1 MARKL
6 SEKAQAA
13 VDGVLAK
20 FKAGDLS
27 PLIRYIR
34 IKRAAGD
41 QGLPSDSWSFGNQ
54 ALAYLSTGSEDAR
67 GFNQWKA
74 VGRKVK
80 KGAKA
85 GYIFIPCFSGKDG
98 KGGAPSGGWKP
109 EDRVPPSGEGPD
121 DGADD
126 GADDG
131 KKGPFLIGFKA
142 IPVFGRQDTVTAD
155 GVDDYI
161 EPDYGPAEPP
171 PFVGVAKA
179 WNLPVVYSP
188 HVRQSYWG
196 AYYHSGRIELLTHDE
211 SVFFHELAHAAHHRI
226 DGADY
231 PGQTQAGRAKKEA
244 VAEFSACVLK
254 AYCGLGDTSG
264 KAWSY
269 IQGYHADPLKAI
281 LGILSKASE
290 TIGLILDTAEAIEA
304 GKAAA

>member
-13 VDGVLAK
+13 VDGVIAK
-20 FKAGDLS
+20 FEAGDLS
-27 PLIRYIR
+27 PLIKYIK

-85 GYIFIPCFSGKDG
+85 GYIFIPCTRKV
-98 KGGAPSGGWKP
+98 
-109 EDRVPPSGEGPD
+109 EDVATGED
-121 DGADD
+121 
-126 GADDG
+126 
-131 KKGPFLIGFKA
+131 KFVVYGFKSC
-142 IPVFGRQDTVTAD
+142 PVFGRQDTVKAD

-196 AYYHSGRIELLTHDE
+196 AYYHSGKIELITHDE

-226 DGADY
+226 DGADH
-231 PGQTQAGRAKKEA
+231 AGEN
-244 VAEFSACVLK
+244 
-254 AYCGLGDTSG
+254 
-264 KAWSY
+264 
-269 IQGYHADPLKAI
+269 H
-281 LGILSKASE
+281 
-290 TIGLILDTAEAIEA
+290 
-304 GKAAA
+304 